1 MMVIKIPK
9 SVETKST
16 KNVQPKPSKKEEPK
30 LPKNVH
36 MWKCTN
42 CKDTIT
48 GQMCQLKHCENC
60 NFVGTFVRID

>member
-1 MMVIKIPK
+1 MMVSKLSRDVK
-9 SVETKST
+9 TKST
-16 KNVQPKPSKKEEPK
+16 KKAQSTSPRKGEPK
-30 LPKNVH
+30 LPKYAH
-36 MWKCTN
+36 KWQCTN